1 MKGGIVM
8 SRMFIRKTIALL
20 AALVVVFISITV
32 PTNVYAYEDMDTA
45 KNGSASLTLQLPA
58 ASDSVKLYFVA
69 DMDTQTHITMK
80 DEYKGLGV
88 NIGDAESQD
97 EWATKA
103 SIMSSQL
110 INSGIEPTVAATD
123 ENNQAKFENLAFGIY
138 LVVVDNCANASTR
151 YTVSPNFISV
161 PNSTDGETWIYD
173 VNATLKYE
181 EKPTPP
187 PPPEKLNF
195 LVEKVWTNDGVG
207 ELRPEELKVKILNRA
222 SENEEWKEVEEV
234 ILKSSNSWTY
244 RWEAEADG
252 SEWDVQEEAID
263 GYAIDNID
271 TVEDGLTTTFII
283 TNRFIPTPTPTETP
297 TPTPPTDTA
306 TPTPTPRIVTST
318 PRPTATPRTYRPT
331 ATPRPNVTTRIT
343 HTTPKTG
350 DDQNILLPVIG
361 VLAAG
366 LVLVLLG
373 FNIRKKP
380 ENENDETSS

>member
-1 MKGGIVM
+1 M
-8 SRMFIRKTIALL
+8 SRMFSRKTIALL
-20 AALVVVFISITV
+20 AALVVVFISVVV

-80 DEYKGLGV
+80 DEYKALGV
-88 NIGDAESQD
+88 SLDDAESQD
-97 EWATKA
+97 EWAEKA
-103 SIMSSQL
+103 SIMSTQL
-110 INSGIEPTVAATD
+110 INSGIEPTVASTD
-123 ENNQAKFENLAFGIY
+123 ENNRVRFENLAFGIY
-138 LVVVDNCANASTR
+138 LVVVDECANDTMK

-181 EKPTPP
+181 AKPTVI
-187 PPPEKLNF
+187 PERVRYTVRKQ
-195 LVEKVWTNDGVG
+195 WTNDGIG
-207 ELRPEELKVKILNRA
+207 ESRPEELKVKILNRVTETA
-222 SENEEWKEVEEV
+222 EWNEIEEV
-234 ILKSSNSWTY
+234 TLSEANTWSYSWD
-244 RWEAEADG
+244 AEADG
-252 SEWDVQEEAID
+252 SEWDVQEEALSN
-263 GYAIDNID
+263 YAIEKID
-271 TVEDGLTTTFII
+271 KVEDGETVKTITFVI

-297 TPTPPTDTA
+297 SGS
-306 TPTPTPRIVTST
+306 PTPTPRKTNT
-318 PRPTATPRTYRPT
+318 PTPTPRTYRPT
-331 ATPRPNVTTRIT
+331 STPRPNVTTKIT

-373 FNIRKKP
+373 FNLRKKS
-380 ENENDETSS
+380 ENENDEKSA

>member
-20 AALVVVFISITV
+20 AALVVVFISVVV

-110 INSGIEPTVAATD
+110 INSGIEPTVASTD
-123 ENNQAKFENLAFGIY
+123 ENNRVRFENLAFGIY
-138 LVVVDNCANASTR
+138 LVVVDECANDTMK

-181 EKPTPP
+181 AKPTVI
-187 PPPEKLNF
+187 PERVRYTVRKQ
-195 LVEKVWTNDGVG
+195 WTNDGIG
-207 ELRPEELKVKILNRA
+207 ESRPEELKVKILNRVTETA
-222 SENEEWKEVEEV
+222 EWNEIEEV
-234 ILKSSNSWTY
+234 TLSEANTWSYSWD
-244 RWEAEADG
+244 AEADG
-252 SEWDVQEEAID
+252 SEWDVQEEALSN
-263 GYAIDNID
+263 YAIEKID
-271 TVEDGLTTTFII
+271 KVEDGETVKTITFVI
-283 TNRFIPTPTPTETP
+283 TNRFIPTPTPTVTP
-297 TPTPPTDTA
+297 SGS
-306 TPTPTPRIVTST
+306 PTPTPRKTNT
-318 PRPTATPRTYRPT
+318 PTPTPRTYRPT
-331 ATPRPNVTTRIT
+331 STPRPNVTTKIT

-373 FNIRKKP
+373 FNLRKKS
-380 ENENDETSS
+380 ENENDEKSA

>member
-20 AALVVVFISITV
+20 AALVVVFISVVV

-80 DEYKGLGV
+80 DEYKALGV
-88 NIGDAESQD
+88 SLDDAESQD
-97 EWATKA
+97 EWAEKA
-103 SIMSSQL
+103 SIMSTQL
-110 INSGIEPTVAATD
+110 INSGIEPTVASTD
-123 ENNQAKFENLAFGIY
+123 ENNRVRFENLAFGIY
-138 LVVVDNCANASTR
+138 LVVVDECANDTMK

-181 EKPTPP
+181 AKPTVI
-187 PPPEKLNF
+187 PERVRYTVRKQ
-195 LVEKVWTNDGVG
+195 WTNDGIG
-207 ELRPEELKVKILNRA
+207 ESRPEELKVKILNRVTETA
-222 SENEEWKEVEEV
+222 EWNEIEEV
-234 ILKSSNSWTY
+234 TLSEANTWSYSWD
-244 RWEAEADG
+244 AEADG
-252 SEWDVQEEAID
+252 SEWDVQEEALSN
-263 GYAIDNID
+263 YAIEKID
-271 TVEDGLTTTFII
+271 KVEDGETVKTITFVI

-297 TPTPPTDTA
+297 SGS
-306 TPTPTPRIVTST
+306 PTPTPRKTNT
-318 PRPTATPRTYRPT
+318 PTPTPRTYRPT
-331 ATPRPNVTTRIT
+331 STPRPNVTTRIT

-373 FNIRKKP
+373 FNLRKKP

>member
-20 AALVVVFISITV
+20 AALVVVFISVVV

-97 EWATKA
+97 EWAEKA
-103 SIMSSQL
+103 SIMSTQL
-110 INSGIEPTVAATD
+110 INSGIEPTVASTD
-123 ENNQAKFENLAFGIY
+123 ENNRVRFENLAFGIY
-138 LVVVDNCANASTR
+138 LVVVDECANDTMK

-181 EKPTPP
+181 AKPTVI
-187 PPPEKLNF
+187 PERVRYTVRKQ
-195 LVEKVWTNDGVG
+195 WTNDGIG
-207 ELRPEELKVKILNRA
+207 ESRPEELKVKILNRVTETA
-222 SENEEWKEVEEV
+222 EWNEIEEV
-234 ILKSSNSWTY
+234 TLSEANTWSYSWD
-244 RWEAEADG
+244 AEADG
-252 SEWDVQEEAID
+252 SEWDVQEEALSN
-263 GYAIDNID
+263 YAIEKID
-271 TVEDGLTTTFII
+271 KVEDGETVKTITFVI
-283 TNRFIPTPTPTETP
+283 TNRFIPT
-297 TPTPPTDTA
+297 A
-306 TPTPTPRIVTST
+306 TPTPTSTPSLTPKPPTST
-318 PRPTATPRTYRPT
+318 PKPPTATPRTYRPT
-331 ATPRPNVTTRIT
+331 ATPRPNVTTKIT

-373 FNIRKKP
+373 FNLRKKS
-380 ENENDETSS
+380 ENENDEKSA

>member
-1 MKGGIVM
+1 M
-8 SRMFIRKTIALL
+8 SRVFSKKTIALL
-20 AALVVVFISITV
+20 AALVVVFISVVV

-103 SIMSSQL
+103 SIMSTQL
-110 INSGIEPTVAATD
+110 INSGIEPTVASTD
-123 ENNQAKFENLAFGIY
+123 ENNRVRFENLAFGIY
-138 LVVVDNCANASTR
+138 LVVVDECANDTMK

-181 EKPTPP
+181 AKPTVI
-187 PPPEKLNF
+187 PERIRYVVRKL
-195 LVEKVWTNDGVG
+195 WIDDGVDKSPK
-207 ELRPEELKVKILNRA
+207 PEVKVKILNRILGA
-222 SENEEWKEVEEV
+222 EEWNEVEEV
-234 ILKSSNSWTY
+234 TLSESNTWSYSWD
-244 RWEAEADG
+244 AEADG
-252 SEWDVQEEAID
+252 SEWDAQEVEL
-263 GYAIDNID
+263 GNYKLENIEKVEEEGTIK
-271 TVEDGLTTTFII
+271 TVTFVI

-297 TPTPPTDTA
+297 TPTPTVTPSGS
-306 TPTPTPRIVTST
+306 PTPTPRKTNT
-318 PRPTATPRTYRPT
+318 PTPTPRTYRPT
-331 ATPRPNVTTRIT
+331 STPRPNVTTKIT

-373 FNIRKKP
+373 FNLRKKS
-380 ENENDETSS
+380 ENENDEKSA

>member
-8 SRMFIRKTIALL
+8 SRMFSRKTIALL
-20 AALVVVFISITV
+20 AALVVVFISVVV

-110 INSGIEPTVAATD
+110 INSGIEPTVASTD
-123 ENNQAKFENLAFGIY
+123 ENNRVRFENLAFGIY
-138 LVVVDNCANASTR
+138 LVVVDECANDTMK

-181 EKPTPP
+181 AKPTVI
-187 PPPEKLNF
+187 PERVRYTVRKQ
-195 LVEKVWTNDGVG
+195 WTNDGIG
-207 ELRPEELKVKILNRA
+207 ESRPEELKVKILNRVTETA
-222 SENEEWKEVEEV
+222 EWNEIEEV
-234 ILKSSNSWTY
+234 TLSEANTWSYSWD
-244 RWEAEADG
+244 AEADG
-252 SEWDVQEEAID
+252 SEWDVQEEALSN
-263 GYAIDNID
+263 YAIEKID
-271 TVEDGLTTTFII
+271 KVEDGETVKTITFVI

-297 TPTPPTDTA
+297 SGS
-306 TPTPTPRIVTST
+306 PTPTPRKTNT
-318 PRPTATPRTYRPT
+318 PTPTPRTYRPT
-331 ATPRPNVTTRIT
+331 STPRPNVTTKIT

-373 FNIRKKP
+373 FNLRKKS
-380 ENENDETSS
+380 ENENDEKSA

>member
-1 MKGGIVM
+1 MKGGIDM
-8 SRMFIRKTIALL
+8 SRVFSKKTIALL
-20 AALVVVFISITV
+20 AALVVVFISVVV

-80 DEYKGLGV
+80 DEYKALGV
-88 NIGDAESQD
+88 SLDDAESQD
-97 EWATKA
+97 EWAEKA
-103 SIMSSQL
+103 SIMSTQL
-110 INSGIEPTVAATD
+110 INSGIEPTVASTD
-123 ENNQAKFENLAFGIY
+123 ENNRVRFENLAFGIY
-138 LVVVDNCANASTR
+138 LVVVDECANDTMK

-181 EKPTPP
+181 AKPTVI
-187 PPPEKLNF
+187 PERVRYTVRKQ
-195 LVEKVWTNDGVG
+195 WTNDGIG
-207 ELRPEELKVKILNRA
+207 ESRPEELKVKILNRVTETA
-222 SENEEWKEVEEV
+222 EWNEIEEV
-234 ILKSSNSWTY
+234 TLSEANTWSYSWD
-244 RWEAEADG
+244 AEADG
-252 SEWDVQEEAID
+252 SEWDVQEEALSN
-263 GYAIDNID
+263 YAIEKID
-271 TVEDGLTTTFII
+271 KVEDGETVKTITFVI

-297 TPTPPTDTA
+297 SGS
-306 TPTPTPRIVTST
+306 PTPTPRKPNT
-318 PRPTATPRTYRPT
+318 PTTTPRTYRPT
-331 ATPRPNVTTRIT
+331 STPRPNVTTKIT

-373 FNIRKKP
+373 FNLRKKS
-380 ENENDETSS
+380 ENENDEKSA

>member
-1 MKGGIVM
+1 M

-138 LVVVDNCANASTR
+138 LVVVDNCANTTTN

-181 EKPTPP
+181 AKPTIT
-187 PPPEKLNF
+187 PPPEKLKF
-195 LVEKVWTNDGVG
+195 AVEKLWTNDGIG
-207 ELRPEELKVKILNRA
+207 ESRPEELTVKILLF
-222 SENEEWKEVEEV
+222 S
-234 ILKSSNSWTY
+234 
-244 RWEAEADG
+244 
-252 SEWDVQEEAID
+252 
-263 GYAIDNID
+263 
-271 TVEDGLTTTFII
+271 
-283 TNRFIPTPTPTETP
+283 
-297 TPTPPTDTA
+297 
-306 TPTPTPRIVTST
+306 
-318 PRPTATPRTYRPT
+318 
-331 ATPRPNVTTRIT
+331 
-343 HTTPKTG
+343 
-350 DDQNILLPVIG
+350 
-361 VLAAG
+361 
-366 LVLVLLG
+366 
-373 FNIRKKP
+373 
-380 ENENDETSS
+380 

>member
-1 MKGGIVM
+1 M

-20 AALVVVFISITV
+20 AALVVVFISVVV

-97 EWATKA
+97 EWAEKA
-103 SIMSSQL
+103 SIMSTQL
-110 INSGIEPTVAATD
+110 INSGIEPTVASTD
-123 ENNQAKFENLAFGIY
+123 ENNRVRFENLAFGIY
-138 LVVVDNCANASTR
+138 LVVVDECANDTMK

-181 EKPTPP
+181 AKPTVI
-187 PPPEKLNF
+187 PERVRYTVRKQ
-195 LVEKVWTNDGVG
+195 WTNDGIG
-207 ELRPEELKVKILNRA
+207 ESRPEELKVKILNRVTETA
-222 SENEEWKEVEEV
+222 EWNEIEEV
-234 ILKSSNSWTY
+234 TLSEANTWSYSWD
-244 RWEAEADG
+244 AEADG
-252 SEWDVQEEAID
+252 SEWDVQEEALSN
-263 GYAIDNID
+263 YAIEKID
-271 TVEDGLTTTFII
+271 KVEDGETVKTITFVI
-283 TNRFIPTPTPTETP
+283 TNRFIPT
-297 TPTPPTDTA
+297 A
-306 TPTPTPRIVTST
+306 TPTPTSTPSLTPKPPTST
-318 PRPTATPRTYRPT
+318 PKPPTATPRTYRPT
-331 ATPRPNVTTRIT
+331 ATPRPNVTTKIT

-373 FNIRKKP
+373 FNLRKKS
-380 ENENDETSS
+380 ENENDEKSA

>member
-80 DEYKGLGV
+80 DEYKALGV
-88 NIGDAESQD
+88 SLDDAESQD
-97 EWATKA
+97 EWAEKA
-103 SIMSSQL
+103 SIMSTQL
-110 INSGIEPTVAATD
+110 INSGIEPTVASTD
-123 ENNQAKFENLAFGIY
+123 ENNRVRFENLAFGIY
-138 LVVVDNCANASTR
+138 LVVVDECANDTMK

-181 EKPTPP
+181 AKPTVI
-187 PPPEKLNF
+187 PERVRYTVRKQ
-195 LVEKVWTNDGVG
+195 WTNDGIG
-207 ELRPEELKVKILNRA
+207 ESRPEELKVKILNRVTETA
-222 SENEEWKEVEEV
+222 EWNEIEEV
-234 ILKSSNSWTY
+234 TLSEANTWSYSWD
-244 RWEAEADG
+244 AEADG
-252 SEWDVQEEAID
+252 SEWDVQEEALSN
-263 GYAIDNID
+263 YAIEKID
-271 TVEDGLTTTFII
+271 KVEDGETVKTITFVI

-297 TPTPPTDTA
+297 SGS
-306 TPTPTPRIVTST
+306 PTPTPRKTNT
-318 PRPTATPRTYRPT
+318 PTPTPRTYRPT
-331 ATPRPNVTTRIT
+331 STPRPNVTTKIT

-373 FNIRKKP
+373 FNLRKKS
-380 ENENDETSS
+380 ENENDEKSA

>member
-1 MKGGIVM
+1 M

-123 ENNQAKFENLAFGIY
+123 ENNRVRFENLAFGIY
-138 LVVVDNCANASTR
+138 LVVVDECANDTMK

-181 EKPTPP
+181 AKPTVI
-187 PPPEKLNF
+187 PERVRYTVRKQ
-195 LVEKVWTNDGVG
+195 WTNDGIG
-207 ELRPEELKVKILNRA
+207 ESRPEELKVRILNRVTETA
-222 SENEEWKEVEEV
+222 EWNEIEEV
-234 ILKSSNSWTY
+234 TLSEANTWSYSWD
-244 RWEAEADG
+244 AEADG
-252 SEWDVQEEAID
+252 SEWDVQEEALSN
-263 GYAIDNID
+263 YAIEKID
-271 TVEDGLTTTFII
+271 KVEDGETVKTITFVI

-297 TPTPPTDTA
+297 TPTPTVTPSGSPTPTPRKTN
-306 TPTPTPRIVTST
+306 TPTPTPR
-318 PRPTATPRTYRPT
+318 TYRT
-331 ATPRPNVTTRIT
+331 
-343 HTTPKTG
+343 
-350 DDQNILLPVIG
+350 
-361 VLAAG
+361 
-366 LVLVLLG
+366 
-373 FNIRKKP
+373 
-380 ENENDETSS
+380 

>member
-8 SRMFIRKTIALL
+8 SRMFSRKTIALL
-20 AALVVVFISITV
+20 AALVVVFISVVV

-80 DEYKGLGV
+80 DEYKALGV
-88 NIGDAESQD
+88 SLDDAESQD
-97 EWATKA
+97 EWAEKA
-103 SIMSSQL
+103 SIMSTQL
-110 INSGIEPTVAATD
+110 INSGIEPTVASTD
-123 ENNQAKFENLAFGIY
+123 ENNRVRFENLAFGIY
-138 LVVVDNCANASTR
+138 LVVVDECANDTMK

-181 EKPTPP
+181 AKPTVI
-187 PPPEKLNF
+187 PERVRYTVRKQ
-195 LVEKVWTNDGVG
+195 WTNDGIG
-207 ELRPEELKVKILNRA
+207 ESRPEELKVKILNRVTETA
-222 SENEEWKEVEEV
+222 EWNEIEEV
-234 ILKSSNSWTY
+234 TLSEANTWSYSWD
-244 RWEAEADG
+244 AEADG
-252 SEWDVQEEAID
+252 SEWDVQEEALSN
-263 GYAIDNID
+263 YAIEKID
-271 TVEDGLTTTFII
+271 KVEDGETVKTITFVI

-297 TPTPPTDTA
+297 SGS
-306 TPTPTPRIVTST
+306 PTPTPRKTNT
-318 PRPTATPRTYRPT
+318 PTPTPRTYRPT
-331 ATPRPNVTTRIT
+331 STPRPNVTTKIT

-373 FNIRKKP
+373 FNLRKKS
-380 ENENDETSS
+380 ENENDEKSA

>member
-20 AALVVVFISITV
+20 AALVVVFISVVV

-80 DEYKGLGV
+80 DEYKALGV
-88 NIGDAESQD
+88 SLDDAESQD

-103 SIMSSQL
+103 SIMSTQL
-110 INSGIEPTVAATD
+110 INSGIEPTVASTD
-123 ENNQAKFENLAFGIY
+123 ENNRVRFENLAFGIY
-138 LVVVDNCANASTR
+138 LVVVDECANDTMK

-181 EKPTPP
+181 AKPTVI
-187 PPPEKLNF
+187 PERIRYVVRKL
-195 LVEKVWTNDGVG
+195 WIDDGVDKSPK
-207 ELRPEELKVKILNRA
+207 PEVKVKILNRILGA
-222 SENEEWKEVEEV
+222 EEWNEVEEV
-234 ILKSSNSWTY
+234 TLSESNTWSYSWD
-244 RWEAEADG
+244 AEADG
-252 SEWDVQEEAID
+252 SEWDAQEVEL
-263 GYAIDNID
+263 GNYKLENIEKVEEEGTIK
-271 TVEDGLTTTFII
+271 TVTFVI
-283 TNRFIPTPTPTETP
+283 TNRFIPTPTLTETP
-297 TPTPPTDTA
+297 TPTPTVTPSGS
-306 TPTPTPRIVTST
+306 PTPTPRKTNT
-318 PRPTATPRTYRPT
+318 PTPTPRTYRPT
-331 ATPRPNVTTRIT
+331 STPRPNVTTKIT

-373 FNIRKKP
+373 FNLRKKP

>member
-32 PTNVYAYEDMDTA
+32 PTKVYAYEDMDTA

-80 DEYKGLGV
+80 DEYKALGV
-88 NIGDAESQD
+88 SLDDAESQD
-97 EWATKA
+97 EWAEKA
-103 SIMSSQL
+103 SIMSTQL
-110 INSGIEPTVAATD
+110 INSGIEPTVASTD
-123 ENNQAKFENLAFGIY
+123 ENNRVRFENLAFGIY
-138 LVVVDNCANASTR
+138 LVVVDECANDTMK

-181 EKPTPP
+181 AKPTVI
-187 PPPEKLNF
+187 PERVRYTVRKQ
-195 LVEKVWTNDGVG
+195 WTNDGIG
-207 ELRPEELKVKILNRA
+207 ESRPEELKVKILNRVTETA
-222 SENEEWKEVEEV
+222 EWNEIEEV
-234 ILKSSNSWTY
+234 TLSEANTWSYSWD
-244 RWEAEADG
+244 AEADG
-252 SEWDVQEEAID
+252 SEWDVQEEALSN
-263 GYAIDNID
+263 YAIEKID
-271 TVEDGLTTTFII
+271 KVEDGETVKTITFVI
-283 TNRFIPTPTPTETP
+283 TNRFIPTPTETP
-297 TPTPPTDTA
+297 TPTPTVTPSGS
-306 TPTPTPRIVTST
+306 PTPTPRKTNT
-318 PRPTATPRTYRPT
+318 PTPTPRTYRPT
-331 ATPRPNVTTRIT
+331 STPRPNVTTKIT

-373 FNIRKKP
+373 FNLRKKS
-380 ENENDETSS
+380 ENENDEKSA

>member
-20 AALVVVFISITV
+20 AALVVVFISVVV

-103 SIMSSQL
+103 SIMSTQL
-110 INSGIEPTVAATD
+110 INSGIEPTVASTD
-123 ENNQAKFENLAFGIY
+123 ENNRVRFENLAFGIY
-138 LVVVDNCANASTR
+138 LVVVDECANDTMK

-161 PNSTDGETWIYD
+161 PNSIDGETWIYD

-181 EKPTPP
+181 AKPTVI
-187 PPPEKLNF
+187 PERVRYTVRKQ
-195 LVEKVWTNDGVG
+195 WTNDGIG
-207 ELRPEELKVKILNRA
+207 ESRPEELKVRILNRVTETA
-222 SENEEWKEVEEV
+222 EWNEIEEV
-234 ILKSSNSWTY
+234 TLSEANTWSYSWD
-244 RWEAEADG
+244 AEADG
-252 SEWDVQEEAID
+252 SEWDVQEEPLSN
-263 GYAIDNID
+263 YAIEKID
-271 TVEDGLTTTFII
+271 KVEDGETVKTITFVI

-297 TPTPPTDTA
+297 TPTPTVTPSGS
-306 TPTPTPRIVTST
+306 PTPTPRKTNT
-318 PRPTATPRTYRPT
+318 PTPTPRTYRPT
-331 ATPRPNVTTRIT
+331 STPRPNVTTRIT

-373 FNIRKKP
+373 FNLRKKP

>member
-1 MKGGIVM
+1 M
-8 SRMFIRKTIALL
+8 SRMFSRKTIALL
-20 AALVVVFISITV
+20 AALVVVFISVVV

-187 PPPEKLNF
+187 SPPEKLKYV
-195 LVEKVWTNDGVG
+195 VEKVWTNDGVG
-207 ELRPEELKVKILNRA
+207 ELSRPKELKVKILNRV
-222 SENEEWKEVEEV
+222 SEDAEWTEVEEV
-234 ILKSSNSWTY
+234 TLNSDNGWTY
-244 RWEAEADG
+244 GWDADADG
-252 SEWDVQEEAID
+252 SEWKVQEEEIA
-263 GYAIDNID
+263 GYALDKIE
-271 TVEDGLTTTFII
+271 TVKEGLTTKYVI
-283 TNRFIPTPTPTETP
+283 TNRYIPTP
-297 TPTPPTDTA
+297 PPTS
-306 TPTPTPRIVTST
+306 TPTPTPRTLTST
-318 PRPTATPRTYRPT
+318 PRPTSTPRTYRAT

-350 DDQNILLPVIG
+350 DDQNILLPMIG

-366 LVLVLLG
+366 LVLILLG
-373 FNIRKKP
+373 FNLRKKP
-380 ENENDETSS
+380 DNENDETSS

>member
-1 MKGGIVM
+1 M
-8 SRMFIRKTIALL
+8 SRMFTRKTIALL
-20 AALVVVFISITV
+20 AALVVVFISVVV

-103 SIMSSQL
+103 SIMSTQL

-138 LVVVDNCANASTR
+138 LVVVDNCANATTG

-181 EKPTPP
+181 AKPTIT
-187 PPPEKLNF
+187 PPPEKLKF
-195 LVEKVWTNDGVG
+195 AVEKLWTNDGVG
-207 ELRPEELKVKILNRA
+207 ELRPKELKVKILNRV
-222 SENEEWKEVEEV
+222 SEDAEWTEVEEV
-234 ILKSSNSWTY
+234 TLNSDNGWTY
-244 RWEAEADG
+244 GWDADADG
-252 SEWDVQEEAID
+252 SEWKVQEEKIA
-263 GYAIDNID
+263 GYELYKIE
-271 TVEDGLTTTFII
+271 TVEEGLTTKFVI
-283 TNRFIPTPTPTETP
+283 TNRYIPTPTPKTP
-297 TPTPPTDTA
+297 TPTPK
-306 TPTPTPRIVTST
+306 TPTPTPRTLTST
-318 PRPTATPRTYRPT
+318 PRPTSTPRTYRPT

-350 DDQNILLPVIG
+350 DDQNILLPMIG

-366 LVLVLLG
+366 LVLILLG
-373 FNIRKKP
+373 FNLRKKP
-380 ENENDETSS
+380 DNENDETSS

>member
-20 AALVVVFISITV
+20 AALVVVFISVVV

-69 DMDTQTHITMK
+69 DLDAQTHITMK
-80 DEYKGLGV
+80 DEYKALGV
-88 NIGDAESQD
+88 SLDDAESQD
-97 EWATKA
+97 EWAEKA
-103 SIMSSQL
+103 SIMSTQL
-110 INSGIEPTVAATD
+110 INSGIEPTVASTD
-123 ENNQAKFENLAFGIY
+123 ENNRVRFENLAFGIY
-138 LVVVDNCANASTR
+138 LVVVDECANDTMK

-181 EKPTPP
+181 AKPTVI
-187 PPPEKLNF
+187 PERVRYTVRKQ
-195 LVEKVWTNDGVG
+195 WTNDGIG
-207 ELRPEELKVKILNRA
+207 ESRPEELKVKILNRVTETA
-222 SENEEWKEVEEV
+222 EWNEIEEV
-234 ILKSSNSWTY
+234 TLSEANTWSYSWD
-244 RWEAEADG
+244 AEADG
-252 SEWDVQEEAID
+252 SEWDVQEEALSN
-263 GYAIDNID
+263 YAIEKID
-271 TVEDGLTTTFII
+271 KVEDGETVKTITFVI

-297 TPTPPTDTA
+297 SGS
-306 TPTPTPRIVTST
+306 PTPTPRKTNT
-318 PRPTATPRTYRPT
+318 PTPTPRTYRPT
-331 ATPRPNVTTRIT
+331 STPRPNVTTKIT

-373 FNIRKKP
+373 FNLRKKS
-380 ENENDETSS
+380 ENENDEKSA

>member
-8 SRMFIRKTIALL
+8 SRMFISKTIALL

-138 LVVVDNCANASTR
+138 LVVVDNCANATTK

-187 PPPEKLNF
+187 PPEKRNF
-195 LVEKVWTNDGVG
+195 LVEKVWTNDGAG

-318 PRPTATPRTYRPT
+318 PSPTATPRTYRPT

>member
-1 MKGGIVM
+1 M

-32 PTNVYAYEDMDTA
+32 PTTVYAYEDMDMT

-88 NIGDAESQD
+88 SLDDAESQD
-97 EWATKA
+97 EWAAKA
-103 SIMSSQL
+103 SVMSTQL
-110 INSGIEPTVAATD
+110 INSGIEPTVASTD
-123 ENNQAKFENLAFGIY
+123 ENNRVRFENLAFGIY
-138 LVVVDNCANASTR
+138 LVVVDDCANDTMK

-181 EKPTPP
+181 AKPTVI
-187 PPPEKLNF
+187 PERIRYVVRKL
-195 LVEKVWTNDGVG
+195 WIDDGVDKSPK
-207 ELRPEELKVKILNRA
+207 PEVKVKILNRILGA
-222 SENEEWKEVEEV
+222 EEWNEVEEV
-234 ILKSSNSWTY
+234 TLSESNTWSYSWD
-244 RWEAEADG
+244 AEADG
-252 SEWDVQEEAID
+252 SEWDAQEVEL
-263 GYAIDNID
+263 GNYKLENIEKVEEEGTIK
-271 TVEDGLTTTFII
+271 TVTFVI
-283 TNRFIPTPTPTETP
+283 TNRFIPTPTETP
-297 TPTPPTDTA
+297 TPTPTVTPSGS
-306 TPTPTPRIVTST
+306 PTPTPRKTNT
-318 PRPTATPRTYRPT
+318 PTPTPRTYRPT
-331 ATPRPNVTTRIT
+331 STPRPNVTTKIT

-373 FNIRKKP
+373 FNLRKKS
-380 ENENDETSS
+380 ENENDEKSA

>member
-20 AALVVVFISITV
+20 AALVVVFISVVV

-80 DEYKGLGV
+80 DEYKALGV
-88 NIGDAESQD
+88 SLDDAESQD
-97 EWATKA
+97 EWAEKA
-103 SIMSSQL
+103 SIMSTQL
-110 INSGIEPTVAATD
+110 INSGIEPTVASTD
-123 ENNQAKFENLAFGIY
+123 ENNRVRFENLAFGIY
-138 LVVVDNCANASTR
+138 LVVVDECANDTMK

-181 EKPTPP
+181 AKPTVI
-187 PPPEKLNF
+187 PERVRYTVRKQ
-195 LVEKVWTNDGVG
+195 WTNDGIG
-207 ELRPEELKVKILNRA
+207 ESRPEELKVKILNRVTETA
-222 SENEEWKEVEEV
+222 EWNEIEEV
-234 ILKSSNSWTY
+234 TLSEANTWSYSWD
-244 RWEAEADG
+244 AEADG
-252 SEWDVQEEAID
+252 SEWDVQEEALSN
-263 GYAIDNID
+263 YAIEKID
-271 TVEDGLTTTFII
+271 KVEDGETVKTITFVI
-283 TNRFIPTPTPTETP
+283 TNRFIPTPTETP
-297 TPTPPTDTA
+297 TPTPTVTPSGS
-306 TPTPTPRIVTST
+306 PTPTPRKTNT
-318 PRPTATPRTYRPT
+318 PTPTPRTYRPT
-331 ATPRPNVTTRIT
+331 STPRPNVTTKIT

-373 FNIRKKP
+373 FNLRKKS
-380 ENENDETSS
+380 ENENDEKSA

>member
-8 SRMFIRKTIALL
+8 SRMFISKTIALL
-20 AALVVVFISITV
+20 AALVVVFISVVV

-138 LVVVDNCANASTR
+138 LVVVDNCANATTR

-181 EKPTPP
+181 AKPTIT
-187 PPPEKLNF
+187 PPPEKLKF
-195 LVEKVWTNDGVG
+195 AVEKLWTNDGVG
-207 ELRPEELKVKILNRA
+207 ELRPKELKVKILNRV
-222 SENEEWKEVEEV
+222 SEDAEWTEVEEV
-234 ILKSSNSWTY
+234 TLNSDNGWTY
-244 RWEAEADG
+244 GWDADANG
-252 SEWDVQEEAID
+252 SEWKVQEEEIA
-263 GYAIDNID
+263 GYALDKID
-271 TVEDGLTTTFII
+271 TVEEGLTTKFVI
-283 TNRFIPTPTPTETP
+283 TNRYIPTPTETP
-297 TPTPPTDTA
+297 TPTPTS
-306 TPTPTPRIVTST
+306 TPTPTPRTLTST
-318 PRPTATPRTYRPT
+318 PRPTSTPRTYRPT

-350 DDQNILLPVIG
+350 DDQNILLPMIG

-366 LVLVLLG
+366 LVLILLG
-373 FNIRKKP
+373 FNLRKKP

>member
-20 AALVVVFISITV
+20 AALVVVFISVVV

-80 DEYKGLGV
+80 DEYKALGV
-88 NIGDAESQD
+88 SLDDAESQD
-97 EWATKA
+97 EWAEKA
-103 SIMSSQL
+103 SIMSTQL
-110 INSGIEPTVAATD
+110 INSGIEPTVASTD
-123 ENNQAKFENLAFGIY
+123 ENNRVRFENLAFGIY
-138 LVVVDNCANASTR
+138 LVVVDECANDTMK

-181 EKPTPP
+181 AKPTVI
-187 PPPEKLNF
+187 PERVRYTVRKQ
-195 LVEKVWTNDGVG
+195 WTNDGIG
-207 ELRPEELKVKILNRA
+207 ESRPEELKVKILNRVTETA
-222 SENEEWKEVEEV
+222 EWNEIEEV
-234 ILKSSNSWTY
+234 TLSEANTWSYSWD
-244 RWEAEADG
+244 AEADG
-252 SEWDVQEEAID
+252 SEWDVQEEALSN
-263 GYAIDNID
+263 YAIEKID
-271 TVEDGLTTTFII
+271 KVEDGETVKTITFVI

-297 TPTPPTDTA
+297 SGS
-306 TPTPTPRIVTST
+306 PTPTPRKTNT
-318 PRPTATPRTYRPT
+318 PTPTPRTYRPT
-331 ATPRPNVTTRIT
+331 STPRPNVTTKIT

-373 FNIRKKP
+373 FNLRKKS
-380 ENENDETSS
+380 ENENDEKSA